1 MNEQLAQ
8 AVIDLHD
15 IARLVEQQLGKGA
28 LSEDLRKCADRLHA
42 LIKIHVGADHHAGDG
57 GYAISDF
64 EKYNEFNQKRN
75 YPLS

>member
-1 MNEQLAQ
+1 MNSLETS
-8 AVIDLHD
+8 VMELHN
-15 IARLVEQQLGKGA
+15 IARQIEQEIGSGQ

-57 GYAISDF
+57 EYAISDF